1 MSHSQGSLRLL
12 LIQVIAS
19 AVLGSLPI
27 AAYSAEPTKE
37 PTKEPTSETSSE
49 TTCTDEFQPV
59 TADFDFHRTNLTD
72 LKNKKID
79 QVYITRLPIFDESNE
94 DENNWLYRLANRI
107 HSLTREDHVREL
119 LLFDQDSDY
128 VAREI
133 QESARILRNQGHL
146 YDANI
151 HRVST
156 CDDSVDL
163 EVVTRD
169 VWSLTLDTSFARS
182 GGENDYRFG
191 IGENNLFGTGQK
203 IAVFTEEDDERQSTS
218 FSYQDRNVRGSRIR
232 TSLLLQDSDD
242 GDLYG
247 AQVFLPFY
255 ALDTRRAWG
264 ISANQ
269 TERIDTQYFRGE
281 DVSEVQHDIKDFSV
295 FYGFSK
301 GLVDGKARRLSI
313 GYRYR
318 DENFEPTADLP
329 PPATLPIS
337 KELSYPFVN
346 LEIVEDNYTTAFNL
360 DQINRTEDLHLGY
373 TLNVNFGYAADGFGS
388 DQDRLVYGGI
398 FSDTILYTKKV
409 LLRHELKWEGIN
421 NYDTDRSE
429 DVVVNYDMTYFRSQT
444 THRSFFA
451 ELKLLWTENLDSH
464 RQILL
469 GGENG
474 VRGYDR
480 RLQSGDRS
488 VVLTLEER
496 QYTNY
501 HPLNLAYLGF
511 AVFIDIGRAWNP
523 DFDEG
528 FEDDY
533 LASAGFGIRLAS
545 SKSDSSRVIHIDFA
559 FPLTNRDEPEVD
571 SSDISINIKS
581 SL

>member
-1 MSHSQGSLRLL
+1 M
-12 LIQVIAS
+12 S
-19 AVLGSLPI
+19 AVLASLPTTAH
-27 AAYSAEPTKE
+27 AAELSNEV
-37 PTKEPTSETSSE
+37 
-49 TTCTDEFQPV
+49 TCTEAFQPV
-59 TADFDFHRTNLTD
+59 TADYDFHRSNLVD
-72 LKNKKID
+72 LKDKKIKH
-79 QVYITRLPIFDESNE
+79 VYITRLPIFDENNE
-94 DENNWLYRLANRI
+94 EENNWLYRWANRF
-107 HSLTREDHVREL
+107 HTLTREDHIREL
-119 LLFDQDSDY
+119 LLFNQDDDY
-128 VAREI
+128 TAREA
-133 QESARILRNQGHL
+133 QESARILRNLGHL

-156 CDDSVDL
+156 CEDTVDL

-169 VWSLTLDTSFARS
+169 VWSLTLDASIARS

-191 IGENNLFGTGQK
+191 IGESNWRGTGQK
-203 IAVFTEEDDERQSTS
+203 LSVFTEEDEERQSTS
-218 FSYQDRNVRGSRIR
+218 ISFQDPNVRGSRIR
-232 TSLLLQDSDD
+232 TSLLIQDSND
-242 GDLYG
+242 GNLYG
-247 AQVFLPFY
+247 ARVFLPFY

-264 ISANQ
+264 VSANQ

-281 DVSEVQHDIKDFSV
+281 DITEVRHEIEDLSVS
-295 FYGFSK
+295 YGFSQ
-301 GLVDGKARRLSI
+301 GLVDGKARRLSV

-318 DENFEPTADLP
+318 NEVFEPTGDFP
-329 PPATLPIS
+329 SPTTLPIS

-373 TLNVNFGYAADGFGS
+373 TLNVNFGYASEDLGS
-388 DQDRLVYGGI
+388 DQDRLV
-398 FSDTILYTKKV
+398 FSGNFADTLLYSDKV
-409 LLRHELKWEGIN
+409 LLRHALQWEGIY
-421 NYDTDRSE
+421 NYETDRSE
-429 DVVVNYDMTYFRSQT
+429 DVIINYGLTYFHSQT

-451 ELKLLWTENLDSH
+451 ELSLLWSENLDSH

-474 VRGYDR
+474 VRGFNR
-480 RLQSGDRS
+480 RLQSGDRR

-501 HPLNLAYLGF
+501 HLLNLAYLGF
-511 AVFIDIGRAWNP
+511 AVFVDIGRAWDP
-523 DFDEG
+523 GVSEG

-559 FPLTNRDEPEVD
+559 FPLSNRDEPEVD
-571 SSDISINIKS
+571 GSDVSLSIKS

>member
-1 MSHSQGSLRLL
+1 MSHSQASPRFL

-19 AVLGSLPI
+19 AVLGSMPI
-27 AAYSAEPTKE
+27 KALTAEPTDE
-37 PTKEPTSETSSE
+37 LTSETSRE
-49 TTCTDEFQPV
+49 VTCTEEFQPV
-59 TADFDFHRTNLTD
+59 TADFNFHRTNLAD
-72 LKNKKID
+72 LKNKKIN
-79 QVYITRLPIFDESNE
+79 QVHITRLPIFDESNE
-94 DENNWLYRLANRI
+94 EENNWLYRLANRL
-107 HSLTREDHVREL
+107 HSLTREDHIREL

-128 VAREI
+128 TAREI
-133 QESARILRNQGHL
+133 QESARILRNQSHL

-169 VWSLTLDTSFARS
+169 VWSLTLDTSISRS

-203 IAVFTEEDDERQSTS
+203 ISVFTEEDDERQSTS

-242 GDLYG
+242 GNLYG
-247 AQVFLPFY
+247 ARVFLPFY

-281 DVSEVQHDIKDFSV
+281 NASEVQHDIKDLSI

-301 GLVDGKARRLSI
+301 GLVDGKAQRLSI

-318 DENFEPTADLP
+318 DETFEPTADLP

-373 TLNVNFGYAADGFGS
+373 TLNVNFGYAADGLGS
-388 DQDRLVYGGI
+388 DQDRLVYGGR
-398 FSDTILYTKKV
+398 FNDTVLYTKKV
-409 LLRHELKWEGIN
+409 LLRHEVRWEGIY

-429 DVVVNYDMTYFRSQT
+429 DVVINYDMTFFRSQT
-444 THRSFFA
+444 SHRSFFA

-480 RLQSGDRS
+480 RLQAGDRS

-501 HPLNLAYLGF
+501 HLLNLAYLGF

-528 FEDDY
+528 FDDDY

-559 FPLTNRDEPEVD
+559 FPLSNQDEPEVD
-571 SSDISINIKS
+571 SSDISLSIKS

>member
-1 MSHSQGSLRLL
+1 MSDSKHLPRLL
-12 LIQVIAS
+12 LIPAFVS
-19 AVLGSLPI
+19 AVLASLPTTAH
-27 AAYSAEPTKE
+27 AAELSNEV
-37 PTKEPTSETSSE
+37 
-49 TTCTDEFQPV
+49 TCTEAFQPV
-59 TADFDFHRTNLTD
+59 TADYDFHRSNLVD
-72 LKNKKID
+72 LKDKKIKH
-79 QVYITRLPIFDESNE
+79 VYITRLPIFDENNE
-94 DENNWLYRLANRI
+94 EENNWLYRWANRF
-107 HSLTREDHVREL
+107 HTLTREDHIREL
-119 LLFDQDSDY
+119 LLFNQDDDY
-128 VAREI
+128 TAREA
-133 QESARILRNQGHL
+133 QESARILRNLGHL

-156 CDDSVDL
+156 CEDTVDL

-169 VWSLTLDTSFARS
+169 VWSLTLDASIARS

-191 IGENNLFGTGQK
+191 IGESNWRGTGQK
-203 IAVFTEEDDERQSTS
+203 LSVFTEEDEERQSTS
-218 FSYQDRNVRGSRIR
+218 ISFQDPNVRGSRIR
-232 TSLLLQDSDD
+232 TSLLIQDSND
-242 GDLYG
+242 GNLYG
-247 AQVFLPFY
+247 ARVFLPFY

-264 ISANQ
+264 VSANQ

-281 DVSEVQHDIKDFSV
+281 DITEVRHEIEDLSVS
-295 FYGFSK
+295 YGFSK
-301 GLVDGKARRLSI
+301 GLVDGKARRLSV

-318 DENFEPTADLP
+318 NEVFEPTGDFP
-329 PPATLPIS
+329 SPTTLPIS

-373 TLNVNFGYAADGFGS
+373 TLNVNFGYASEDLGS
-388 DQDRLVYGGI
+388 DQDRLV
-398 FSDTILYTKKV
+398 FSGNFADTLLYSDKV
-409 LLRHELKWEGIN
+409 LLRHALQWEGIY
-421 NYDTDRSE
+421 NYETDRSD
-429 DVVVNYDMTYFRSQT
+429 DVIINYGLTYFHSQT

-451 ELKLLWTENLDSH
+451 ELSLLWSENLDSH

-474 VRGYDR
+474 VRGFNR
-480 RLQSGDRS
+480 RLQSGDRR

-501 HPLNLAYLGF
+501 HLLNLAYLGF
-511 AVFIDIGRAWNP
+511 AVFVDIGRAWDP
-523 DFDEG
+523 GVSEG

-559 FPLTNRDEPEVD
+559 FPLSNRDEPEVD
-571 SSDISINIKS
+571 GSDVSLSIKS

>member
-1 MSHSQGSLRLL
+1 MSDSKHLPRLL
-12 LIQVIAS
+12 LIPAFVS
-19 AVLGSLPI
+19 AVLASLPTTAH
-27 AAYSAEPTKE
+27 AAELSNEV
-37 PTKEPTSETSSE
+37 
-49 TTCTDEFQPV
+49 TCTEAFQPV
-59 TADFDFHRTNLTD
+59 TADYDFHRSNLVD
-72 LKNKKID
+72 LKDKKIKH
-79 QVYITRLPIFDESNE
+79 VYITRLPIFDENNE
-94 DENNWLYRLANRI
+94 EENNWLYRWANRF
-107 HSLTREDHVREL
+107 HTLTREDHIREL
-119 LLFDQDSDY
+119 LLFNQDDDY
-128 VAREI
+128 TAREA
-133 QESARILRNQGHL
+133 QESARILRNLGHL

-156 CDDSVDL
+156 CEDTVDL

-169 VWSLTLDTSFARS
+169 VWSLTLDASIARS

-191 IGENNLFGTGQK
+191 IGESNWRGTGQK
-203 IAVFTEEDDERQSTS
+203 LSVFTEEDEERQSTS
-218 FSYQDRNVRGSRIR
+218 ISFQDPNVRGSRIR
-232 TSLLLQDSDD
+232 TSLLIQDSND
-242 GDLYG
+242 GNLYG
-247 AQVFLPFY
+247 ARVFLPFY

-264 ISANQ
+264 VSANQ

-281 DVSEVQHDIKDFSV
+281 DITEVRHEIEDLSVS
-295 FYGFSK
+295 YGFSQ
-301 GLVDGKARRLSI
+301 GLVDGKARRLSV

-318 DENFEPTADLP
+318 NEVFEPTGDFP
-329 PPATLPIS
+329 SPTTLPIS

-373 TLNVNFGYAADGFGS
+373 TLNVNFGYASEDLGS
-388 DQDRLVYGGI
+388 DQDRLV
-398 FSDTILYTKKV
+398 FSGNFADTLLYSDKV
-409 LLRHELKWEGIN
+409 LLRHALQWEGIY
-421 NYDTDRSE
+421 NYETDRSE
-429 DVVVNYDMTYFRSQT
+429 DVIINYGLTYFHSQT

-451 ELKLLWTENLDSH
+451 ELSLLWSENLDSH

-474 VRGYDR
+474 VRGFNR
-480 RLQSGDRS
+480 RLQSGDRR

-501 HPLNLAYLGF
+501 HLLNLAYLGF
-511 AVFIDIGRAWNP
+511 AVFVDIGRAWDP
-523 DFDEG
+523 GVSEG

-559 FPLTNRDEPEVD
+559 FPLSNRDEPEVD
-571 SSDISINIKS
+571 GSDVSLSIKS

>member
-1 MSHSQGSLRLL
+1 
-12 LIQVIAS
+12 VS
-19 AVLGSLPI
+19 AVLASLPTTAH
-27 AAYSAEPTKE
+27 AAELSNEV
-37 PTKEPTSETSSE
+37 
-49 TTCTDEFQPV
+49 TCTEAFQPV
-59 TADFDFHRTNLTD
+59 TADYDFHRSNLVD
-72 LKNKKID
+72 LKDKKIKH
-79 QVYITRLPIFDESNE
+79 VYITRLPIFDENNE
-94 DENNWLYRLANRI
+94 EENNWLYRWANRF
-107 HSLTREDHVREL
+107 HTLTREDHIREL
-119 LLFDQDSDY
+119 LLFNQDDDY
-128 VAREI
+128 TAREA
-133 QESARILRNQGHL
+133 QESARILRNLGHL

-156 CDDSVDL
+156 CEDTVDL

-169 VWSLTLDTSFARS
+169 VWSLTLDASIARS

-191 IGENNLFGTGQK
+191 IGESNWRGTGQK
-203 IAVFTEEDDERQSTS
+203 LSVFTEEDEERQSTS
-218 FSYQDRNVRGSRIR
+218 ISFQDPNVRGSRIR
-232 TSLLLQDSDD
+232 TSLLIQDSND
-242 GDLYG
+242 GNLYG
-247 AQVFLPFY
+247 ARVFLPFY

-264 ISANQ
+264 VSANQ

-281 DVSEVQHDIKDFSV
+281 DITEVRHEIEDLSVS
-295 FYGFSK
+295 YGFSQ
-301 GLVDGKARRLSI
+301 GLVDGKARRLSV

-318 DENFEPTADLP
+318 NEVFEPTGDFP
-329 PPATLPIS
+329 SPTTLPIS

-373 TLNVNFGYAADGFGS
+373 TLNVNFGYASEDLGS
-388 DQDRLVYGGI
+388 DQDRLV
-398 FSDTILYTKKV
+398 FSGNFADTLLYSDKV
-409 LLRHELKWEGIN
+409 LLRHALQWEGIY
-421 NYDTDRSE
+421 NYETDRSE
-429 DVVVNYDMTYFRSQT
+429 DVIINYGLTYFHSQT

-451 ELKLLWTENLDSH
+451 ELSLLWSENLDSH

-474 VRGYDR
+474 VRGFNR
-480 RLQSGDRS
+480 RLQSGDRR

-501 HPLNLAYLGF
+501 HLLNLAYLGF
-511 AVFIDIGRAWNP
+511 AVFVDIGRAWDP
-523 DFDEG
+523 GVSEG

-559 FPLTNRDEPEVD
+559 FPLSNRDEPEVD
-571 SSDISINIKS
+571 GSDVSLSIKS

>member
-1 MSHSQGSLRLL
+1 MSDSKHLPRLL
-12 LIQVIAS
+12 LIPAFVS
-19 AVLGSLPI
+19 AVLASLPTTAH
-27 AAYSAEPTKE
+27 AAELSNEV
-37 PTKEPTSETSSE
+37 
-49 TTCTDEFQPV
+49 TCTEAFQPV
-59 TADFDFHRTNLTD
+59 TADYDFHRSNLVV
-72 LKNKKID
+72 LKNKKIKH
-79 QVYITRLPIFDESNE
+79 VYITRLPIFDENNE
-94 DENNWLYRLANRI
+94 EENNWLYRWANRF
-107 HSLTREDHVREL
+107 HTLTREDHIREL
-119 LLFDQDSDY
+119 LLFNQDDDY
-128 VAREI
+128 TAREA
-133 QESARILRNQGHL
+133 QESARILRNLGHL

-156 CDDSVDL
+156 CEDTVDL

-169 VWSLTLDTSFARS
+169 VWSLTLDASIARS

-191 IGENNLFGTGQK
+191 IGESNWRGTGQK
-203 IAVFTEEDDERQSTS
+203 LSVFTEEDEERQSTS
-218 FSYQDRNVRGSRIR
+218 ISFQDPNVRGSRIR
-232 TSLLLQDSDD
+232 TSLLIQDSND

-247 AQVFLPFY
+247 ARVFLPFY

-264 ISANQ
+264 VSANQ

-281 DVSEVQHDIKDFSV
+281 DITEVRHEIEDLSVS
-295 FYGFSK
+295 YGFSK
-301 GLVDGKARRLSI
+301 GLVDGKARRLSV

-318 DENFEPTADLP
+318 NEVFEPTGDFP
-329 PPATLPIS
+329 SPTTLPIS

-373 TLNVNFGYAADGFGS
+373 TLNVNFGYASEDLGS
-388 DQDRLVYGGI
+388 DQDRLV
-398 FSDTILYTKKV
+398 FSGNFADTLLYSDKV
-409 LLRHELKWEGIN
+409 LLRHALQWEGIY
-421 NYDTDRSE
+421 NYETDRSE
-429 DVVVNYDMTYFRSQT
+429 DVIINYGLTYFHSQT

-451 ELKLLWTENLDSH
+451 ELSLLWSENLDSH

-474 VRGYDR
+474 VRGFNR
-480 RLQSGDRS
+480 RLQSGDRR

-501 HPLNLAYLGF
+501 HLLNLAYLGF
-511 AVFIDIGRAWNP
+511 AVFVDIGRAWDP
-523 DFDEG
+523 GVSEG

-559 FPLTNRDEPEVD
+559 FPLSNRDEPEVD
-571 SSDISINIKS
+571 GSDVSLSIKS